1 MHVQCSKLSFIW
13 YKVEDLMLMPLPSH
27 NFPAYNKQASMSR
40 ILSFLCIPYSI
51 QIAEITKYHLS
62 LRKKGG
68 NSMEEVHPFS

>member
-1 MHVQCSKLSFIW
+1 
-13 YKVEDLMLMPLPSH
+13 MLMPLPPH

-68 NSMEEVHPFS
+68 NSMEEVHPFSCIFDLAYVLCTASGLIQ